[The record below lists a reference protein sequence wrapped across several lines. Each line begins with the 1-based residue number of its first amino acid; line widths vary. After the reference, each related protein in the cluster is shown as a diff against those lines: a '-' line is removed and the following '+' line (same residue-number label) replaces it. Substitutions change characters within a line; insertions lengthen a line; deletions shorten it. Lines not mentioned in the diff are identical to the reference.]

1 MTYQEA
7 INYLKP
13 LSIDLVI
20 VGDEANIS
28 GEMLMKN
35 MKQALDMAIEA
46 LEKQIPKKPVYDET
60 IRKNGEKV
68 RYHIICPGCYSFSP
82 GIGDEHCVKC
92 GQAIDWSE
100 WDEDK

>member
-1 MTYQEA
+1 MEYEMNNFEVEGTLERMKMIKRGA
-7 INYLKP
+7 P
-13 LSIDLVI
+13 LSTLWPSDIDTIL
-20 VGDEANIS
+20 N
-28 GEMLMKN
+28 
-35 MKQALDMAIEA
+35 A
-46 LEKQIPKKPVYDET
+46 LEKQSQKKPVYDET
-60 IRKNGEKV
+60 IRKNGKKV